1 MKIRNFIF
9 LGGMNMSFM
18 NKVKSGF
25 SEAGSKAKIV
35 VEVNKLKL
43 QNSNKQKEIEKLYQN
58 IGRLFFLNA
67 VGRLEDVAEAN
78 YQSDVAEIVRLESEI
93 EENKKQIKT
102 LTNEKDCVCGKPA
115 PLDARFCPSC
125 GHTFSATDG

>member
-1 MKIRNFIF
+1 
-9 LGGMNMSFM
+9 MSFM
-18 NKVKSGF
+18 DKVKSGF

-43 QNSNKQKEIEKLYQN
+43 HNSNKQKEIEKLYQN

-67 VGRLEDVAEAN
+67 VGRTADVPESD
-78 YQSDVAEIVRLESEI
+78 YQTSVADIMRLENEI
-93 EENKKQIKT
+93 EANKKQIKA
-102 LTNEKDCVCGKPA
+102 LTNEKDCVCGKTS

-125 GHTFSATDG
+125 GHVFPVAEE

>member
-1 MKIRNFIF
+1 
-9 LGGMNMSFM
+9 MNMSFM

-43 QNSNKQKEIEKLYQN
+43 QNSNKLKEIEKLYQN

>member
-1 MKIRNFIF
+1 
-9 LGGMNMSFM
+9 MSFM
-18 NKVKSGF
+18 DKVKSGF

-43 QNSNKQKEIEKLYQN
+43 QNSNKQKEIEKLYQS

-67 VGRLEDVAEAN
+67 VGTLEEVAESD
-78 YQSDVAEIVRLESEI
+78 YQSDVAEIVRLENEI

-102 LTNEKDCVCGKPA
+102 IANEKDCFCGKSS

-125 GHTFSATDG
+125 GHTFSATD

>member
-1 MKIRNFIF
+1 
-9 LGGMNMSFM
+9 MSFM
-18 NKVKSGF
+18 DKVKSGF

-58 IGRLFFLNA
+58 IGRLFFMNA
-67 VGRLEDVAEAN
+67 VGRMPDVAESD
-78 YQSDVAEIVRLESEI
+78 YQSIVTEIMLLENEI

-102 LTNEKDCVCGKPA
+102 LANEKDCVCGKPA

-125 GHTFSATDG
+125 GHTFSEAD